1 MNTIQR
7 TSSVR
12 RMIRKVIFRMPE
24 RKYFVS
30 GDRACR
36 AMMQNARRR
45 RRRPDPEADSILAR
59 AASELRAEIRAG
71 FWDKSAA

>member
-1 MNTIQR
+1 MNTVQR
-7 TSSVR
+7 SGAVR
-12 RMIRKVIFRMPE
+12 RMIRKMVFRMPE

-45 RRRPDPEADSILAR
+45 RRRQDPEADSILAW

-71 FWDKSAA
+71 FWEKSAA